1 MENSIQFKK
10 NFIWNIL
17 GTSSNAFSSLFF
29 MIMVTRINGVD
40 NAGIYTIAFSTA
52 CILYI
57 IGIYAGRI
65 FQVTENEKI
74 NDKEFIV
81 NRIISCCLM
90 LIISLLFIIIK
101 QYNIYK
107 ALIFVILCLYKALEA
122 FSDVLYGIMQ
132 KNNLLNK
139 VGKSMLSKAL
149 ISLISFF
156 IIDFFTKNLCFSC
169 LMIVISNIL
178 IIIIYDIKNIYKI
191 TDLKQKVNMK
201 NILKIFKTGFFVFAI
216 SFLGIYIMNAPKYA
230 IDDYLN
236 ENIQAIFG
244 IIIMPA
250 TVVGLFAQFII
261 HPYLNTIVD
270 LYKKN
275 DVNGMKK
282 IIRNIIFAILI
293 LGLLCV
299 IGAYLLGIPV
309 LQIIYGI
316 DLNTYKYNL
325 VCILIAST
333 LSVIA
338 SIYSSLLTTI
348 RKTFIQFIIYC
359 INAVIAICSSYLLTY
374 KFEINGATIAY
385 FIIMLVQFVL
395 YYICTNVI
403 LKKIKLK
410 E

>member
-17 GTSSNAFSSLFF
+17 GTSTNAFSSLFF

-90 LIISLLFIIIK
+90 LIISLLFIFIK

-107 ALIFVILCLYKALEA
+107 ALIFVVLCLYKALEA

-139 VGKSMLSKAL
+139 VGKSMFSKAL

-156 IIDFFTKNLCFSC
+156 LIDFITKSLCFSC
-169 LMIVISNIL
+169 LMIVLSNIL
-178 IIIIYDIKNIYKI
+178 IIIFYDIKNIYKI

-299 IGAYLLGIPV
+299 IGAYLLGIPI

-316 DLNTYKYNL
+316 DLNTYRHNL

-348 RKTFIQFIIYC
+348 RKTFIQFIIYS

-403 LKKIKLK
+403 LKKLN
-410 E
+410 